1 MEKNPMTRIL
11 WISILL
17 FVIIFM
23 VASCKTQKGLKQ
35 DIGEADLKNSKDSV
49 QENHFD
55 LSDSLLEGE
64 QGDASQKQTPGKGD
78 AKSRTSAVADSSLK
92 NYKYSWTDSENIP
105 PVIIIVDDFGYATGS
120 LLQSFANL
128 PKEVAFAILPD
139 LAHTQAAAQAAQNSG
154 RDVLIHCPME
164 ATISKTSPGKRYL
177 KPGQDGETV
186 RDMLDS
192 FYAQM
197 PMAIGLNNHMG
208 STATQNK
215 DLMQTVLEHLRT
227 KGLLFV
233 DSVTIGNT
241 AGYRLAQSVGMR
253 PIKRDL
259 FLDVPDNSDAT
270 IAARISDLGRFRGRV
285 EPVIIITH
293 CHNNAKL
300 VALQKF
306 LTQIQDMG
314 VRLTS
319 LSGWYGSGGVALGN

>member
-17 FVIIFM
+17 LIIAFVA
-23 VASCKTQKGLKQ
+23 VSCKNQKGLKQ
-35 DIGEADLKNSKDSV
+35 DIGEATLKNSKDSV
-49 QENHFD
+49 QENHSD
-55 LSDSLLEGE
+55 QSDSLLESE
-64 QGDASQKQTPGKGD
+64 QGAASPKQPSD

-105 PVIIIVDDFGYATGS
+105 PVIIIVDDFGTATGA
-120 LLQSFANL
+120 LLQNFANL

-139 LAHTQAAAQAAQNSG
+139 LPHTQAAAQAAQNSG

-215 DLMQTVLEHLRT
+215 ELMQTVLEHLRT

-253 PIKRDL
+253 AIKRDL

-306 LTQIQDMG
+306 ITQIQDMG

-319 LSGWYGSGGVALGN
+319 LSGWYGGGVALGN